1 MAKKPILDCH
11 PLTPDRW
18 ADFEQLF
25 GPNGACAGC
34 WCTTWRRTRS
44 EFNRDKGEGNRRFF
58 LKVVES
64 GEPTGILGYID
75 GEPVAWCAVAPREA
89 YSYFE
94 RSRILQPVDDTP
106 VWSVTC
112 FFIHKDHRRKGLTV
126 QLLREAVQFVKDRG
140 GKVVE
145 GYPVEPMSDNMP
157 VVFAWTGMASA
168 FLAAGF
174 KEVARR
180 SDSRPIMRF
189 DLMSSS
195 RRRTR
200 R

>member
-1 MAKKPILDCH
+1 MPKNIKLVCH

-18 ADFEQLF
+18 ADFERLF

-34 WCTTWRRTRS
+34 WCTCWRRPRTDYIR
-44 EFNRDKGEGNRRFF
+44 NKGAGNRRYM
-58 LKVVES
+58 LKVVDS
-64 GEPTGILGYID
+64 GEPTGVLGYLD
-75 GEPVAWCAVAPREA
+75 SEPVGWCAVAPREV
-89 YSYFE
+89 YPYFE

-126 QLLREAVQFVKDRG
+126 QLLRAAVEYVKERG
-140 GKVVE
+140 GKMVE
-145 GYPVEPMSDNMP
+145 GYPVEPKSDSMP
-157 VVFAWTGMASA
+157 AVFAWTGMASA

-180 SDSRPIMRF
+180 SKGRPIMRRRVTTSA
-189 DLMSSS
+189 LRKKS
-195 RRRTR
+195 R
-200 R
+200 